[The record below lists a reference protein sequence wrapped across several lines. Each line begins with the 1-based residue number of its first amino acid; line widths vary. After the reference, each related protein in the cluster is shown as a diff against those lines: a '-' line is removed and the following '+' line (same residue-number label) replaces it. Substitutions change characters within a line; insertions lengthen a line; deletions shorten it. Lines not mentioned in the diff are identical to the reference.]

1 MHKYHEFKPEML
13 FVVINRD
20 VGVMDVYGKKVETIR
35 NGTVEVFS
43 KEALERVVD
52 CSLHVSMSYYDLRD
66 TNMILF
72 AVNFP
77 TKPRGPQDSSQIIS
91 ALKKFD

>member
-35 NGTVEVFS
+35 SGTAEVF
-43 KEALERVVD
+43 
-52 CSLHVSMSYYDLRD
+52 
-66 TNMILF
+66 
-72 AVNFP
+72 
-77 TKPRGPQDSSQIIS
+77 
-91 ALKKFD
+91 LKRSFRESC